1 MTPFDAHAKQLRFRY
16 AALLVMHIK
25 ASICMHPRFSSM
37 RESLKTYFRF
47 KNVGPSVSN
56 VAVVISILVF
66 ITLTFLIFLSLLF
79 WKFSSV

>member
-1 MTPFDAHAKQLRFRY
+1 MTPFDAHAKQLRFCY
-16 AALLVMHIK
+16 SALLVMHTK
-25 ASICMHPRFSSM
+25 ASICMRPRLSSM
-37 RESLKTYFRF
+37 RERMKTYFRF
-47 KNVGPSVSN
+47 KNVDPSVSN